1 MKKLLLALT
10 ITVATHGAN
19 YKISTVKAKEMTL
32 SPQKEFFAK
41 TSYKDSS
48 IKDITLKFS
57 GYVEKVYVG
66 EKYQNLKKGSLVLE
80 IYSPEILAL
89 KEELI
94 KTAEYAEKSKTFD
107 DDTFSK
113 TAAALLESAK
123 QRLLLLGVPKSEIDR
138 TIASKTAS
146 KTVQVHSPYYGTVV
160 EKSVFAGSFLEAGK
174 PILKLADTSSLWA
187 EVKIYES
194 DIPLAKRGAT
204 VVLNFVGAP
213 KTYRAKIE
221 QILPEIN
228 EKDRSLIAR
237 ATLINDGHLVAN
249 MFAKARIKEKGQK
262 ALILPKT
269 AVLDKGKKQFV
280 FVKVDKRFKPQEV
293 VAKKIDANNYQ
304 VLDGIT
310 AGEEVANDA
319 LFMLDSDAKINGLY

>member
-1 MKKLLLALT
+1 MKKLLLALS
-10 ITVATHGAN
+10 IAAATYGAN
-19 YKISTVKAKEMTL
+19 YKISTVKAKETTL

-48 IKDITLKFS
+48 VKDITLKFS

-123 QRLLLLGVPKSEIDR
+123 QRLLLLGVQKSEIDR

-146 KTVQVHSPYYGTVV
+146 RTVQVHSPYYGTVV
-160 EKSVFAGSFLEAGK
+160 EKSVFAGSFVEAGK

-204 VVLNFVGAP
+204 VVLNFAGAP

-221 QILPEIN
+221 QILPEVSD
-228 EKDRSLIAR
+228 KDRSLTAR
-237 ATLINDGHLVAN
+237 ATLSNDGSLAAN
-249 MFAKARIKEKGQK
+249 MFAKARIEEKGQK

-280 FVKVDKRFKPQEV
+280 FVKVDKRFEPQEV
-293 VAKKIDANNYQ
+293 VAKKIDANNYRI
-304 VLDGIT
+304 LDGLSD
-310 AGEEVANDA
+310 GDEVANDA
-319 LFMLDSDAKINGLY
+319 LFLLDSDAKINGLY

>member
-1 MKKLLLALT
+1 MKKILLFLSIAAL
-10 ITVATHGAN
+10 VYAAN
-19 YKISTVKAKEMTL
+19 YKISTIKAKETTL

-57 GYVEKVYVG
+57 GYVEKIYVN
-66 EKYQNLKKGSLVLE
+66 EKYQSVKKGSLLME

-113 TAAALLESAK
+113 TAAALLETAK
-123 QRLLLLGVPKSEIDR
+123 QRLSLLGVSKSEIEK

-146 KTVQVHSPYYGTVV
+146 RTTQIYSPYNGIVV
-160 EKSVFAGSFLEAGK
+160 EKSVFAGSFVEASK
-174 PILKLADTSSLWA
+174 SILKLADTSSLWA

-194 DIPLAKRGAT
+194 DIPLAKKGAS
-204 VVLNFVGAP
+204 VVLNFAGAQ
-213 KTYRAKIE
+213 KSYRAKIE

-228 EKDRSLIAR
+228 DKDRSLTVR
-237 ATLINDGHLVAN
+237 ATLSNDGSLVAN
-249 MFAKARIKEKGQK
+249 MFAKAKIEQKGQK

-269 AVLDKGKKQFV
+269 AILDKGKKQFV
-280 FVKVDKRFKPQEV
+280 FVKAGSSFEPQEV
-293 VAKKIDANNYQ
+293 VAKKIDANNYRI
-304 VLDGIT
+304 LDGLSD
-310 AGEEVANDA
+310 GDEVANDA
-319 LFMLDSDAKINGLY
+319 LFLLDSDAKINGLY